1 MFEKKDALPC
11 AEHKIAIINR
21 NDLTGAG
28 EGHAQMAGTIVR
40 PLIGVDEVRKVFR
53 NEVIEEGMKIGAR
66 FGVSV
71 LHYDKAG
78 TGVLNKNC
86 DLTIDDASFVNKIPY
101 LPRDF
106 VGSFAV

>member
-1 MFEKKDALPC
+1 MFEKEDSLPC
-11 AEHKIAIINR
+11 AEYKIAVVNR

-28 EGHAQMAGTIVR
+28 EGHAQVAGTIVR
-40 PLIGVDEVRKVFR
+40 ALVGVDEVREVFR

-66 FGVSV
+66 FGISV
-71 LHYDKAG
+71 LHDHKAG